1 MSAVGKF
8 SWKILG
14 VTSGILAAKMSRS
27 VAEKV
32 WVKTKGGDPPR
43 NPASWQTTWGEA
55 VGWAVAT
62 GVAAGV
68 ARLLASRGMAGA
80 WRRTTGHLPPGLEEV
95 GN

>member
-1 MSAVGKF
+1 MSAVGSV

-14 VTSGILAAKMSRS
+14 VTSGILAAKVSRS

-43 NPASWQTTWGEA
+43 NPASRQTTWGEA

-68 ARLLASRGMAGA
+68 ARLLTSRGMAGA

>member
-1 MSAVGKF
+1 MSAVGSF

-14 VTSGILAAKMSRS
+14 VTAGILAAKVSRS
-27 VAEKV
+27 VAEKI

-43 NPASWQTTWGEA
+43 NPASRQTTWGEA

>member
-8 SWKILG
+8 TWKILG
-14 VTSGILAAKMSRS
+14 VSSGILAVKVSRS
-27 VAEKV
+27 VAEKI

-43 NPASWQTTWGEA
+43 NPASWETTWGEA
-55 VGWAVAT
+55 IGWAVAT

-68 ARLLASRGMAGA
+68 ARMLASRGAAQA
-80 WRRTTGHLPPGLEEV
+80 WQKTTGHLPPGLEEV

>member
-8 SWKILG
+8 TWKVLG
-14 VTSGILAAKMSRS
+14 VSSGIFAAKMSRS

-43 NPASWQTTWGEA
+43 NPASWETTWGEA
-55 VGWAVAT
+55 ISWAVAT

-68 ARLLASRGMAGA
+68 ARMLASRGAAGA
-80 WRRTTGHLPPGLEEV
+80 WRKATGHLPPGLEEV